1 MDMAY
6 GDKISSDSLNI
17 SNSLDNFT
25 KWMKVKLY
33 NEQQQQANAA
43 STQHVV
49 RPNCVFDGY
58 LNAAK
63 SNATAATDI

>member
-1 MDMAY
+1 MAY
-6 GDKISSDSLNI
+6 GDKISSDSFKI

-33 NEQQQQANAA
+33 NDQQKNMQASAA
-43 STQHVV
+43 ANVV
-49 RPNCVFDGY
+49 KPNCVFDGY
-58 LNAAK
+58 LNAGK